1 MRSHHFLGIISA
13 TFVLFATNSAFGHCD
28 TLDGPVVQAA
38 RLALE
43 SGDLKPVLIW
53 VQAEHEP
60 EIRNAFE
67 QTRNVRT
74 LSASASELADK
85 YFFETVVRLHREGE
99 GAPYT
104 GLKPAGMDFGPA
116 ISAADRA
123 LESGS
128 PDEVMALLTD
138 TVRAGLHQHF
148 EDAAAKKDFESSNIA
163 AGRSYFASYV
173 KYIHY
178 VERIYDAS
186 TSEVLHHFPGHD

>member
-1 MRSHHFLGIISA
+1 MLSRHHLTVISA
-13 TFVLFATNSAFGHCD
+13 ALLLFVAKNVFAHCD

-38 RLALE
+38 RAALE
-43 SGDLKPVLIW
+43 SGDLNPVLIW

-67 QTRNVRT
+67 QTRSVRM

-116 ISAADRA
+116 IPAADRA
-123 LESGS
+123 LESES
-128 PDEVMALLTD
+128 PDDVMALLSD

-148 EDAAAKKDFESSNIA
+148 EDTVSKREFPANDIA
-163 AGRSYFASYV
+163 AGRSFVASYV
-173 KYIHY
+173 EYIHY
-178 VERIYDAS
+178 VERIYDSA
-186 TSEVLHHFPGHD
+186 TSEALHHFPDHD

>member
-1 MRSHHFLGIISA
+1 MLSRQHLTVISVA
-13 TFVLFATNSAFGHCD
+13 LLLFVAKNVFAHCD

-38 RLALE
+38 RAALE
-43 SGDLKPVLIW
+43 SGDLNPVLIW

-67 QTRNVRT
+67 QTRSVRT

-104 GLKPAGMDFGPA
+104 GLKPAGMDFGLA
-116 ISAADRA
+116 IPAADRA

-128 PDEVMALLTD
+128 PNDVMALLSD

-148 EDAAAKKDFESSNIA
+148 EDTVSKRGFPANDIA
-163 AGRSYFASYV
+163 AGRSFVASYV
-173 KYIHY
+173 EYIHY
-178 VERIYDAS
+178 VERIYDSA
-186 TSEVLHHFPGHD
+186 TSEALHHFPDHD

>member
-1 MRSHHFLGIISA
+1 MLSRQHLTVISVA
-13 TFVLFATNSAFGHCD
+13 LLLFIAKNVFAHCD

-38 RLALE
+38 RAALE
-43 SGDLKPVLIW
+43 SGDLNPVLIW

-60 EIRNAFE
+60 EIRNAFD
-67 QTRNVRT
+67 QTRSVRT

-116 ISAADRA
+116 IPAADRA

-128 PDEVMALLTD
+128 PNDVMALLSD

-148 EDAAAKKDFESSNIA
+148 EDTVSKRGFPANDIA
-163 AGRSYFASYV
+163 AGRSFVASYV
-173 KYIHY
+173 EYIHY
-178 VERIYDAS
+178 VERIYDSA
-186 TSEVLHHFPGHD
+186 TSEALHHFPDHD